1 MKRIPT
7 QGTLPLDR
15 KDKVKNR
22 QWRERASGKKVRPGL
37 GRPRRKKSHDEDD
50 RASHAARPELREKS
64 ALHVTVRTTSRVP
77 NLRSRKRYAA
87 VRNAFVKFCGQEATG
102 FRLVHFAVLSNHLH
116 FVVEA
121 DSSRALS
128 MGMQKLLHS
137 ISRRLNAL
145 GVREQGG
152 RQIAPRV
159 ASRVASRSEGGYRAL
174 AGWIGRVFSDRYF
187 AHHLKTPTE
196 MQHAVRY
203 VLDNAKKH
211 YGSQATGLLRQGR
224 RLLDT
229 FSSFVAGTEMQLTTA
244 PTGFLLQRAC
254 TLASSA

>member
-1 MKRIPT
+1 MRRIPT

-22 QWRERASGKKVRPGL
+22 QWRERTSGEKVRPGL

-50 RASHAARPELREKS
+50 RASHEARPELRDKS

-87 VRNAFVKFCGQEATG
+87 VRNAFVKCCEQKTIG

-121 DSSRALS
+121 DSKRALS
-128 MGMQKLLHS
+128 MGMQKVLHS

-145 GVREQGG
+145 SVREQGG

-159 ASRVASRSEGGYRAL
+159 ASSEASSGEGGYRAL
-174 AGWIGRVFSDRYF
+174 VGWIGRVFSDRYF

-196 MQHAVRY
+196 MEHAVRY
-203 VLDNAKKH
+203 VRDNAKKH
-211 YGSQATGLLRQGR
+211 YGAEATGLLRQGR
-224 RLLDT
+224 RLLDS
-229 FSSFVAGTEMQLTTA
+229 FSSFVANDSQLTTG
-244 PTGFLLQRAC
+244 PTSFLLQRAC

>member
-1 MKRIPT
+1 M
-7 QGTLPLDR
+7 
-15 KDKVKNR
+15 
-22 QWRERASGKKVRPGL
+22 
-37 GRPRRKKSHDEDD
+37 
-50 RASHAARPELREKS
+50 
-64 ALHVTVRTTSRVP
+64 P

-87 VRNAFVKFCGQEATG
+87 VRNAFVKFCAQEATG

-145 GVREQGG
+145 SVREQGG

-159 ASRVASRSEGGYRAL
+159 ASSEASSGEGGYRAL
-174 AGWIGRVFSDRYF
+174 VGWIGRVFSDRYF

-196 MQHAVRY
+196 MEHAVRY
-203 VLDNAKKH
+203 VRDNAKKH
-211 YGSQATGLLRQGR
+211 YGAEATGLLRQGR
-224 RLLDT
+224 RLLDS
-229 FSSFVAGTEMQLTTA
+229 FSSFVANDSQLTTG
-244 PTGFLLQRAC
+244 PTSFLLQRAC